1 MVLGNSKFP
10 DNAHLKY
17 RSLKSNNETEFIFDT
32 MAIEPE
38 FGSSEVSKIYLDF
51 DFTQMQEVTLNFSFM
66 ESLVEII
73 IVLPIVFGSVLAL
86 HSLLCF
92 VMFYKD
98 FSRHVQQRYYASLEI
113 EEVLK
118 Y

>member
-1 MVLGNSKFP
+1 MEKV
-10 DNAHLKY
+10 
-17 RSLKSNNETEFIFDT
+17 I
-32 MAIEPE
+32 
-38 FGSSEVSKIYLDF
+38 
-51 DFTQMQEVTLNFSFM
+51 LNYTFM

-73 IVLPIVFGSVLAL
+73 IILPIVFGAVLAL
-86 HSLLCF
+86 HSLLCL

-98 FSRHVQQRYYASLEI
+98 FSKLVQQRYYASLEI